1 MNPKISHI
9 QIQTAPTGGR
19 WYAKEVA
26 STDKSEKTLVFFQ
39 REGPRSLKDYIADKL
54 QGVRSGRAIAE
65 KHMGSLGL
73 AATGSIK
80 GDARTGNTGNAGS
93 AGRLS
98 EAVLDQ
104 HLKATI
110 QQVRQ
115 QSQGPGA
122 NAQEASGLAPGV
134 SLRDAM
140 SSKDKATR
148 DAFCGKLWSSYSGA
162 TSKADFMHMAKD
174 AYAMGTGKMS
184 FTDAALTQRTASFLK
199 DVAAHT
205 SRTGTLDGEFRAL
218 QSAFHRRAGEA
229 AAAAQ
234 TASAAPQETLENSLV
249 QALNSGDR
257 EGFCDAITQEFVRV
271 RSDKPDWNPELD
283 TLAFRARMALAFD
296 IAKDEQRVQAAVE
309 AVDSD
314 LPQAKQMLYL
324 AADRGVT
331 SDPHSVNEALRALES
346 LPKLGIDTE
355 IVGLLKEMQ
364 ELVRQARDQ
373 DAY

>member
-19 WYAKEVA
+19 WFAKEVA

-39 REGPRSLKDYIADKL
+39 REGPRSLKDFIADKL

-65 KHMGSLGL
+65 KHMTSLGL
-73 AATGSIK
+73 STTGSIR
-80 GDARTGNTGNAGS
+80 GDARTGMAGNAGGT
-93 AGRLS
+93 GRLT
-98 EAVLDQ
+98 EAALDQ

-110 QQVRQ
+110 RQARQ
-115 QSQGPGA
+115 QGQATTATP
-122 NAQEASGLAPGV
+122 QEATGQAPGV

-140 SSKDKATR
+140 SAKDKATR

-162 TSKADFMHMAKD
+162 ASKADFMHMAKD

-184 FTDAALTQRTASFLK
+184 FTDAGLTQKTADFLK

-218 QSAFHRRAGEA
+218 QNAFNRRADEA
-229 AAAAQ
+229 ASAAQ
-234 TASAAPQETLENSLV
+234 TASAAPPETLENSLV
-249 QALNSGDR
+249 QALNSGDKQ
-257 EGFCDAITQEFVRV
+257 GFCDAITKEFVRV
-271 RSDKPDWNPELD
+271 SSDKPDWNPELD

-296 IAKDEQRVQAAVE
+296 IAKDEQRVQAGVD

-314 LPQAKQMLYL
+314 SPQAKQMLYL
-324 AADRGVT
+324 AADRGIT

-346 LPKLGIDTE
+346 LPGLGIDPE